1 MFADGNGLS
10 AVGFLNPDD
19 TDSSSNSL
27 MVHDGRSN
35 ARIWRYDYDT
45 GVCRVVDC
53 LPKEGRVQGYMG
65 ALKWIGNG
73 PWTLY
78 VRACGSYKAGV

>member
-10 AVGFLNPDD
+10 AVGYLNPDN

-53 LPKEGRVQGYMG
+53 LPKEGRDPGVYGCFEMDWEWPLD
-65 ALKWIGNG
+65 AL
-73 PWTLY
+73 
-78 VRACGSYKAGV
+78 CAGLRQL